1 MKSKRVSFGYE
12 DTDQKIEVDI
22 YGLVFEINKKNI
34 VDKDL
39 KDLNE
44 DEDTIE
50 REIREVIGKDS
61 IEKINS
67 KRLEDGHEKMTLD
80 VEIAVLTCIYKAYI
94 TATSGNMINEII
106 EKDNVTLL
114 FVTHATGVA
123 KEFCK
128 RGIVMKK
135 GKKICDTDIDGAI
148 EVYNNTLK

>member
-39 KDLNE
+39 KDINE

-50 REIREVIGKDS
+50 REIREVIGEDS
-61 IEKINS
+61 IEKINN
-67 KRLEDGHEKMTLD
+67 KRLKDGYDEMTLD

-94 TATSGNMINEII
+94 TATSGNMIDEVMNT
-106 EKDNVTLL
+106 N
-114 FVTHATGVA
+114 
-123 KEFCK
+123 KELENK
-128 RGIVMKK
+128 ARNLDSEMNR
-135 GKKICDTDIDGAI
+135 
-148 EVYNNTLK
+148 EQRRNYNRNNYRRNRNYRRY

>member
-61 IEKINS
+61 IEKINN

-106 EKDNVTLL
+106 EKN
-114 FVTHATGVA
+114 
-123 KEFCK
+123 KELENK
-128 RGIVMKK
+128 ARNLSGNINR
-135 GKKICDTDIDGAI
+135 
-148 EVYNNTLK
+148 EQRRNYNRNNYRRNRNYRRY

>member
-106 EKDNVTLL
+106 EKN
-114 FVTHATGVA
+114 
-123 KEFCK
+123 KELENK
-128 RGIVMKK
+128 ARNLSGN
-135 GKKICDTDIDGAI
+135 TNR
-148 EVYNNTLK
+148 EQRRNYNRNNYRRNRNYRRY

>member
-106 EKDNVTLL
+106 EKN
-114 FVTHATGVA
+114 
-123 KEFCK
+123 KELENK
-128 RGIVMKK
+128 ARNLSGNMNR
-135 GKKICDTDIDGAI
+135 
-148 EVYNNTLK
+148 EQRRNYNRNNYRRNRNYRRY

>member
-106 EKDNVTLL
+106 EKN
-114 FVTHATGVA
+114 
-123 KEFCK
+123 KELENK
-128 RGIVMKK
+128 ARNLSGNINR
-135 GKKICDTDIDGAI
+135 
-148 EVYNNTLK
+148 EQRRNYNRNNYRRNRNYRKY

>member
-39 KDLNE
+39 KDINE

-50 REIREVIGKDS
+50 REIREVIGEDS
-61 IEKINS
+61 IEKINN
-67 KRLEDGHEKMTLD
+67 KRLKDGYDEMTLD

-94 TATSGNMINEII
+94 TATSGNMIDEVMNT
-106 EKDNVTLL
+106 N
-114 FVTHATGVA
+114 
-123 KEFCK
+123 KELENK
-128 RGIVMKK
+128 ARNLDSEMNR
-135 GKKICDTDIDGAI
+135 
-148 EVYNNTLK
+148 EQRRNYNRSYNRNQYRENRRNYRRY

>member
-39 KDLNE
+39 KDFNE

-106 EKDNVTLL
+106 EKN
-114 FVTHATGVA
+114 
-123 KEFCK
+123 KELENK
-128 RGIVMKK
+128 ARNLSGNINR
-135 GKKICDTDIDGAI
+135 
-148 EVYNNTLK
+148 EQRRNYNRNNYRRNRDYRRY

>member
-39 KDLNE
+39 KDINE

-50 REIREVIGKDS
+50 REIREVIGEDS
-61 IEKINS
+61 IEKINN
-67 KRLEDGHEKMTLD
+67 KRLKDGYDEMTLD

-94 TATSGNMINEII
+94 TATSGNMIDEEMNT
-106 EKDNVTLL
+106 N
-114 FVTHATGVA
+114 
-123 KEFCK
+123 KELENK
-128 RGIVMKK
+128 ARNLDSEMNR
-135 GKKICDTDIDGAI
+135 
-148 EVYNNTLK
+148 EQRRNYNRNNYRRNRNYRRY

>member
-106 EKDNVTLL
+106 EKN
-114 FVTHATGVA
+114 
-123 KEFCK
+123 KELENK
-128 RGIVMKK
+128 ARNLSGNINR
-135 GKKICDTDIDGAI
+135 
-148 EVYNNTLK
+148 EQRRNYNRNNYRRNKNYRRY

>member
-39 KDLNE
+39 KDINE

-50 REIREVIGKDS
+50 REIREVIGEDS
-61 IEKINS
+61 IEKINN
-67 KRLEDGHEKMTLD
+67 KRLKDGYDEMTLD

-94 TATSGNMINEII
+94 TATSGTMIDEVMNT
-106 EKDNVTLL
+106 N
-114 FVTHATGVA
+114 
-123 KEFCK
+123 KE
-128 RGIVMKK
+128 
-135 GKKICDTDIDGAI
+135 
-148 EVYNNTLK
+148 L

>member
-39 KDLNE
+39 KDINE
-44 DEDTIE
+44 DEDSIE
-50 REIREVIGKDS
+50 SEIRDVIGKDS
-61 IEKINS
+61 IDKINS

-94 TATSGNMINEII
+94 IATSENMINEII
-106 EKDNVTLL
+106 EKNRELKNKARNL
-114 FVTHATGVA
+114 SGNINR
-123 KEFCK
+123 EQ
-128 RGIVMKK
+128 RRN
-135 GKKICDTDIDGAI
+135 
-148 EVYNNTLK
+148 YNRNNYRRNRNYRRY